1 MRERRRINIDHL
13 ITDEENPRFEAVS
26 TEEDALYSILED
38 QSTSSGNKVL
48 NLARDIAVNGLNA
61 SELLVVSPIKGTGD
75 YRVREGNRRITAIK
89 LSLDSNRI
97 PVQFNNLVPQFEKL
111 ANAMQKYRA
120 LECYVCDDEEEIH
133 RLLELRHGGEQDGI
147 GTVKWSS
154 TQKARFSRKGNPQ
167 TARPLALIK
176 HLQEDYGKNK
186 LWTSAASVP
195 ITNLG
200 RFISTVEVRQ
210 ALGIKT
216 NGNDARYCGGHDE
229 LLFDVLTTVKQ
240 RGVGAIYSKQDRV
253 RLVEEAAERIE
264 PDWRNQQSLFVEQST
279 GSVDS
284 PSDSNI
290 KTSATNEMVEVSSS
304 ASDDP
309 EDAAATANQGTARIG
324 TSRTRKKPVSNNVD
338 KRMFGRTLR
347 PRGERSNNIY
357 RAIDWIDEQYLKRPD
372 DLTHLL
378 PILGF
383 SLRLLLETVARE
395 FFDSTGEMRGDNSL
409 RDFLKNKAKPMLKAK
424 QSTYEVNDLVLAS
437 EWINGTNNLEAVLGK
452 WAHGTLTANR
462 DNLVRESELIAL
474 IIKELWSEE
483 GTG

>member
-147 GTVKWSS
+147 GTVKWNS

-200 RFISTVEVRQ
+200 RFISQ
-210 ALGIKT
+210 
-216 NGNDARYCGGHDE
+216 
-229 LLFDVLTTVKQ
+229 
-240 RGVGAIYSKQDRV
+240 
-253 RLVEEAAERIE
+253 
-264 PDWRNQQSLFVEQST
+264 WR
-279 GSVDS
+279 
-284 PSDSNI
+284 SD
-290 KTSATNEMVEVSSS
+290 K
-304 ASDDP
+304 
-309 EDAAATANQGTARIG
+309 
-324 TSRTRKKPVSNNVD
+324 
-338 KRMFGRTLR
+338 
-347 PRGERSNNIY
+347 
-357 RAIDWIDEQYLKRPD
+357 
-372 DLTHLL
+372 H
-378 PILGF
+378 
-383 SLRLLLETVARE
+383 
-395 FFDSTGEMRGDNSL
+395 
-409 RDFLKNKAKPMLKAK
+409 
-424 QSTYEVNDLVLAS
+424 S
-437 EWINGTNNLEAVLGK
+437 E
-452 WAHGTLTANR
+452 
-462 DNLVRESELIAL
+462 
-474 IIKELWSEE
+474 
-483 GTG
+483 